1 MTALLNPTPLTKLPV
16 RETPKA
22 DAMITAMRNA
32 LQGAYS
38 FDFFA
43 RMELNHDT
51 RFCFW
56 QGQTPDGRRW
66 NDAENPRRL
75 CPGEK
80 PGDVFPWPG
89 APDNRVPLIEEI
101 INERVTIQRL
111 ANARKQQRVGPRN
124 LSPDE
129 DPQKRAVLWSQTSE
143 YYDDVY
149 RETVWDAVAQWVDI
163 AEEYGHGIVYVGWDT
178 LEQVVER
185 TMTAEELFQMVA
197 GTILQIAEAKAK
209 QKFIDQGGDPEN
221 APESFLT
228 PEEQQALLQEA
239 GVQMQQ
245 ILLDPTQKEL
255 LVRQIM
261 AYDEAIPLSEAR
273 RVASQLKL
281 GGPVTYYAVE
291 ELSSGPDWKALTPF
305 IDVFYPAT
313 TTRLDRAEW
322 IAMAEWVS
330 EPELQARIDTKGY
343 NEAWVKS
350 VLTKP
355 GQSFNMEQV
364 LNKSTSSL
372 GWVLSNGQVRTSVK
386 EKNEE
391 DTKLFQILHHY
402 SRPTALGNVRALYHT
417 VLHGQVTDS
426 VGHHECCEYA
436 HGKYPFVCHKRE
448 RSATMILAS
457 RGVGEVAFTYQNEV
471 KTQRDM
477 RGANASMVI
486 KPPVL
491 VPLNRDGGRVDLRPG
506 VQIPYR
512 SNAGMGSIAP
522 LTIGGDPRSSQEVE
536 ETTVDALNSYFVR
549 GPKIDPEI
557 KLAYRQMLSSD
568 FLASVREARLLQFQ
582 LIQEFSPDEL
592 KASFVGGMPVD
603 LQVSREE
610 IQGQVSLELE
620 YDVTEMDPTMV
631 EKKLGALANM
641 IRPLDNQGLLNTG
654 PILKAAT
661 AMLFPSWYKLLVA
674 DPNAKAVEEA
684 EQEKNVVSGL
694 LNGLESAY
702 VPGQNHTLR
711 LEVMKGLFGIEA
723 DKKGNF
729 QIVKNLGKDGQ
740 PSRAQKI
747 LMEDQDVG
755 ELVSNRV
762 KFHSF
767 QIQQQTENAQTG
779 RLGVEPLQA

>member
-1 MTALLNPTPLTKLPV
+1 MTTLTNPTPLTKLPV
-16 RETPKA
+16 RELP
-22 DAMITAMRNA
+22 DAGKLITAMREA
-32 LQGAYS
+32 LSGAYQ

-56 QGQTPDGRRW
+56 PGQTPDGRRW
-66 NDAENPRRL
+66 NDPECPRRL
-75 CPGEK
+75 CPGER

-111 ANARKQQRVGPRN
+111 ANSRKQQRVGPRN
-124 LSPDE
+124 MSPDE
-129 DPQKRAVLWSQTSE
+129 DPQTKAVLWSQTSE

-149 RETVWDAVAQWVDI
+149 RETVWDAIAQWVDI
-163 AEEYGHGIVYVGWDT
+163 AEEYGHGIVYVGWDSQ
-178 LEQVVER
+178 EQVVER
-185 TMTAEELFQMVA
+185 SITAEELFQMVA
-197 GTILQIAEAKAK
+197 ATIVQKAESAAK
-209 QKFIDQGGDPEN
+209 QKFLDAGGDPDN
-221 APESFLT
+221 T
-228 PEEQQALLQEA
+228 PEQFLSQEEMAALVQEA
-239 GVQMQQ
+239 GQQMQQ
-245 ILLDPTQKEL
+245 VILDPEFRDL
-255 LVRQIM
+255 LIRQIRS
-261 AYDEAIPLSEAR
+261 YDETIPLIEAK
-273 RVASQLKL
+273 RVSSKLKL
-281 GGPVTYYAVE
+281 GGPVTYYTVE
-291 ELSSGPDWKALTPF
+291 KISSGPEWRALTPF
-305 IDVFYPAT
+305 VDVFYPPT

-322 IAMAEWVS
+322 ITVTEWVG
-330 EPELQARIDTKGY
+330 EAELRGRIDSAGY
-343 NEAWVKS
+343 DKDWVED

-355 GQSFNMEQV
+355 GQSFNMGEII
-364 LNKSTSSL
+364 NKSTNPCA
-372 GWVLSNGQVRTSVK
+372 WVLSNGMVRSSIERK
-386 EKNEE
+386 EENE
-391 DTKLFQILHHY
+391 TLFQILHHY

-417 VLHGQVTDS
+417 ILHGQVTDK

-436 HGKYPFVCHKRE
+436 HGKYPFVAHKRE
-448 RSATMILAS
+448 RTATMLLTS

-477 RGANASMVI
+477 RGANASMLI

-491 VPLNRDGGRVDLRPG
+491 VPLNRDGGRLDLRPG
-506 VQIPYR
+506 IQIPYR
-512 SNAGMGSIAP
+512 SNAGMGSISTLP
-522 LTIGGDPRSSQEVE
+522 VGGDPRSSQEVE
-536 ETTVDALNSYFVR
+536 MTTVDALNSYFVR

-568 FLASVREARLLQFQ
+568 FLASVREARLLMFK

-592 KASFVGGMPVD
+592 KASFVNGLPVD
-603 LQVSREE
+603 LQVSRDE

-641 IRPLDNQGLLNTG
+641 IRPLDNQGLLQTG

-674 DPNAKAVEEA
+674 DPNTKAVEEA

-694 LNGLESAY
+694 LNGLEAAY
-702 VPGQNHTLR
+702 IPNQNHALR
-711 LEVMKGLFGIEA
+711 LEVIQTLFGIDV

-729 QIVKNLGKDGQ
+729 QIAKPLGKDGQ

-755 ELVSNRV
+755 ELVANRV

-779 RLGVEPLQA
+779 RLGVEPVQE